1 MRVLALKTIRMLVEV
16 VGADGKG
23 EKSYSDVRLVDGRA

>member
-16 VGADGKG
+16 VDVDGG
-23 EKSYSDVRLVDGRA
+23 ERSYSDVRPIDGRA